1 MNDKM
6 TPEQA
11 LQRMT
16 IKLLEAEER
25 LQNSVSLK
33 AFEEMS
39 KKVLDRVSS
48 EQYGIVRVL
57 LDETARRRA

>member
-25 LQNSVSLK
+25 LQNSVSLE